1 MGFICALGELNDFSE
16 DFFKLTGGFPLIA
29 VNGCVRIDCPDCVI
43 IAGKSADWRR
53 LEIRSALGLVVSEE
67 TQLTVP
73 KGIQLITCG
82 FSHKNAVSITSRTD
96 ERLILSL
103 NRSVHTISGIT
114 EPLEMPV
121 PTGGDEFELMAN
133 FSAGLL
139 LT

>member
-16 DFFKLTGGFPLIA
+16 DFFRLMGGLPLIA
-29 VNGCVRIDCPDCVI
+29 VNGGAVIDCPDCVI
-43 IAGKSADWRR
+43 IAGKSADLRR

-67 TQLTVP
+67 TQFTAP
-73 KGIQLITCG
+73 KGVQLITCG

-103 NRSVHTISGIT
+103 NRSVHTVSGIT

-121 PTGGDEFELMAN
+121 CTGGDEFELMAD
-133 FSAGLL
+133 FSARLL